1 MLFFIRMIAAWPR
14 TPVIM
19 ASINAQNIAMG
30 GDPTS
35 FMRVPAFQVPQML
48 EQTPHSAR

>member
-19 ASINAQNIAMG
+19 ASINAQNIAMA

-35 FMRVPAFQVPQML
+35 FMRVVPQML